1 MLRVLELSFA
11 VVYETKILKSV
22 DQTCCLRDPT
32 MDADFGTFIHLWVPL
47 FTLLVAFIQLW
58 NTISSLHQIFYH
70 AEWASHMHG
79 LSQSEIKIL
88 EAFNKRFYFL
98 NCDTY

>member
-58 NTISSLHQIFYH
+58 NTISSLQCCVSITH
-70 AEWASHMHG
+70 AWS
-79 LSQSEIKIL
+79 
-88 EAFNKRFYFL
+88 
-98 NCDTY
+98 